1 MVIQDGDY
9 VTAGVWTVIVI
20 MIAFFFIVLMNIIS
34 GRTLHSDK
42 KRW

>member
-9 VTAGVWTVIVI
+9 VTAGIWVVIVLA
-20 MIAFFFIVLMNIIS
+20 IAFVAIVLMNLIA
-34 GRTLHSDK
+34 GKQMKHV